1 MVMRSQSLAAP
12 SHWLIEA
19 ANALWRYV
27 RTNRLPPADA
37 SALLRN
43 LIAAPMLS
51 IPAAELVPQALEF
64 ATRIQ
69 HPVYD
74 CLYLALAVREDTH
87 VVTADRRFVT
97 ACSKDKDLASRVRLL
112 EGL

>member
-1 MVMRSQSLAAP
+1 MQS
-12 SHWLIEA
+12 
-19 ANALWRYV
+19 V
-27 RTNRLPPADA
+27 
-37 SALLRN
+37 
-43 LIAAPMLS
+43 
-51 IPAAELVPQALEF
+51 PAADLIPQAFEF

-87 VVTADRRFVT
+87 VVTADRRFVA
-97 ACSKDKDLASRVRLL
+97 ACSKDKDLTPRVRLL